1 MRFDVAII
9 GGGIAGI
16 SLGRELLIQND
27 KLKVVLVEKGS
38 EIGQHASGRNSGVIH
53 AGFYYGPDTLK
64 ARMCLEGNLLLKKFC
79 QEKNIKVVNAGK
91 VVVTTSDS
99 QLPQLEK
106 LYARGLA
113 NAVPL
118 EIHSEKELQ
127 YIEPLAT
134 TRGKFIFSPTTSI
147 TSPKQVIREM
157 FNDFQKLGGI
167 FYANLDLQLELRG
180 GKVELVNFPHKV
192 DTIINAAGAGAYEI
206 AKSIGVATDFA
217 LLPFMGLYLSTL
229 HSNLP
234 IRRLIYPVPDPAFP
248 FLGTHLTLTHD
259 GLTKIGPTAIPVL
272 ASDEYSFSGQLFS
285 RQGIHSVLSLLRM
298 LGSNTRETVNLALR
312 ELPQLNKSTLISKGA
327 TLAPR
332 VAKVSEWERHPPG
345 IRAQLISKDSGKTVD
360 DFLVETLGNS
370 IHLLNVMSPGW
381 TTSLSLAKY
390 VSNVILS

>member
-1 MRFDVAII
+1 MKFDVAII

-16 SLGRELLIQND
+16 SLGRELLIQNN
-27 KLKVVLVEKGS
+27 KLKVVLVEKDS
-38 EIGQHASGRNSGVIH
+38 EIGKHASGRNSGVIH

-79 QEKNIKVVNAGK
+79 QEKNIKVVNTGK

-99 QLPQLEK
+99 QLQQLER
-106 LYARGLA
+106 LYERGLA

-118 EIHSEKELQ
+118 EIHNEKELQ
-127 YIEPLAT
+127 YFEPLAT

-147 TSPKQVIREM
+147 TSPKQVINEM
-157 FNDFQKLGGI
+157 FNDFQRMGGA

-180 GKVELVNFPHKV
+180 GKVELVNFPHTV
-192 DTIINAAGAGAYEI
+192 DYIINAAGAGAHEI
-206 AKSIGVATDFA
+206 AKSIEVATDFV

-234 IRRLIYPVPDPAFP
+234 IRKLIYPVPDPAFP

-272 ASDEYSFSGQLFS
+272 ASDEYSFSGQVSS
-285 RQGIHSVLSLLRM
+285 RQGINSALSLLRM
-298 LGSNTRETVNLALR
+298 LGYNTRETLNLALR

-327 TLAPR
+327 TLVPH
-332 VAKVSEWERHPPG
+332 VGKVKDWERHPPG
-345 IRAQLISKDSGKTVD
+345 IRAQLINKKSGKTVD

-381 TTSLSLAKY
+381 TTSLSLAKH
-390 VSNVILS
+390 VSNMILS